1 MHEVENCRGAYG
13 QDRYQLAMKTDLPL
27 GAERPMFFVPGAGQ
41 MELASK
47 AQKWTQWGPFLI
59 VDEYVG
65 WHREALQLRETVVI
79 GDWSP
84 ICKFNVSGPDVHAF
98 MRFIQTRKDFA
109 DIEVGQSM
117 YTVLVREDGKVVQ
130 DPLITRVSQDAYM
143 ITTDEIESWLRDVVE
158 VGHFDVRIEDIRTR
172 YCLMSIQGPNSTAL
186 MNDAAGRSMD
196 RLRFSRLQAT
206 EIAGIP
212 CEILR
217 QGFTGEVGYEI
228 YVEADRTNDL
238 IAHLVEVG
246 RKHGLGFLGNY
257 TSRLTR
263 AEAGLVMLHFDYQC
277 AFEGDPGILRRNQL
291 DPEMSYCSPFELNLD
306 YLIGLD
312 REDDFMGKAAL
323 QAEIDAGGPARRM
336 KGLVWNSDD
345 VIELYAAQFRDE
357 PAPPPIQFPHPLF
370 PEAFPIVHEGQQVG
384 WATSVCYSPIVRR
397 VFSFGRID
405 VELTEPGT
413 EVAISWGG
421 GEFPTM
427 EIRATVVDPPF
438 VSRKRAQN
446 LAAGS

>member
-1 MHEVENCRGAYG
+1 MQEAGSHRGARD
-13 QDRYQLAMKTDLPL
+13 QDRYALSLRTDLPL

-41 MELASK
+41 MELAGK

-65 WHREALQLRETVVI
+65 WYREAVQLRENVVI

-130 DPLITRVSQDAYM
+130 DPLITRVSEDAYM
-143 ITTDEIESWLRDVVE
+143 ITTDEIESWLRGVVEFGRFDVV
-158 VGHFDVRIEDIRTR
+158 IEDIRAR

-186 MNDAAGRSMD
+186 MNDATGQSMET
-196 RLRFSRLQAT
+196 LRFSRLQAT

-217 QGFTGEVGYEI
+217 QGFTGEIGYEI
-228 YVEADRTNDL
+228 YVEAARTNDV
-238 IAHLVEVG
+238 IAHLVDVG
-246 RKHGLGFLGNY
+246 SKYGLGFLGNY

-277 AFEGDPGILRRNQL
+277 AFEGDPGILRRNQM
-291 DPEMSYCSPFELNLD
+291 DPEMSLCSPFELNLD

-312 REDDFMGKAAL
+312 RDDDFMGKAAL

-345 VIELYAAQFRDE
+345 VIALFAAQFSDE
-357 PAPPPIQFPHPLF
+357 PSPPPIQLPHPLF
-370 PEAFPIVHEGQQVG
+370 PEAHPIVRDGEQVG
-384 WATSVCYSPIVRR
+384 WATSVCYSPTLRR

-405 VELTEPGT
+405 VHLTEPGT
-413 EVAISWGG
+413 EVAIEWGG
-421 GEFPTM
+421 GEFPKTD
-427 EIRATVVDPPF
+427 IRATVVDPPF
-438 VSRKRAQN
+438 VSRRRAAA
-446 LAAGS
+446 LA